1 MMILNVFIIMEI
13 FIGIIS
19 FILMAWGGS
28 LAIIL
33 AIRWRNAS
41 TVEERSD
48 VEKKSHLV
56 LLVAVVVLGIR
67 LFNWPLFYATLQ
79 SFVPDIDGAMCIF
92 GVTQVKRILTGI
104 SELIKPVSFFLMG
117 GWLLIHSLDQKTR
130 TSPLMGTKLFFL
142 SITAVVVVAESLLDV
157 VLMFQIRPG
166 TLVSCCTTV
175 TDILER
181 PTRLIPQSALGGGY
195 KSILWYGYYAGNI
208 LLMVLSGICLRRITS
223 SSTLRWRRPV
233 LGVLFLYAI
242 GNAAVFVLTQI
253 EVHAPR
259 IMGLPFHHC
268 LYCLWQYVPDT
279 ILMYILFVLG
289 TFAIGW
295 AFLLDM
301 VGRTD
306 ETRDALPKS
315 LKMLY
320 GFSIFCFGA
329 SMVMNTIHLIAA

>member
-1 MMILNVFIIMEI
+1 MMILNVFTISEI
-13 FIGIIS
+13 FVGFIS
-19 FILMAWGGS
+19 LILMTWGGI
-28 LAIIL
+28 LALIL
-33 AIRWRNAS
+33 AIRWNGAS
-41 TVEERSD
+41 TMEERSEI
-48 VEKKSHLV
+48 EKKSHLV

-79 SFVPDIDGAMCIF
+79 SFVSDIDGAMCMF
-92 GVTQVKRILTGI
+92 GVTQVKGILTRI
-104 SELIKPVSFFLMG
+104 TELIKPVSFFLMG
-117 GWLLIHSLDQKTR
+117 GWLLINSLDQRTR
-130 TSPLMGTKLFFL
+130 TSPLMGIKLYFL

-157 VLMFQIRPG
+157 VLMFQIGPG

-181 PTRLIPQSALGGGY
+181 PTRLIPQSILGGGY
-195 KSILWYGYYAGNI
+195 KSILWYGYYTGNI
-208 LLMVLSGICLRRITS
+208 LLMVLCGICLRRITS
-223 SSTLRWRRPV
+223 SPALRWRRPV
-233 LGVLFLYAI
+233 LGGLFFYAI

-253 EVHAPR
+253 EIHAPR

-279 ILMYILFVLG
+279 ILMYILFILG
-289 TFAIGW
+289 TCAIGW

-306 ETRDALPKS
+306 ETKDALPRN

-320 GFSIFCFGA
+320 GFAIFCLAA
-329 SMVMNTIHLIAA
+329 SMVMNTIHLVAA